1 MYSLSDDCL
10 TRESVSIKNWWISEE
25 EWFFLQFIIFSGL
38 GDVLSSILCK
48 QNRKEI
54 INLYENDKKTHDL

>member
-1 MYSLSDDCL
+1 M
-10 TRESVSIKNWWISEE
+10 I
-25 EWFFLQFIIFSGL
+25 FFFNLLFFSGL

-54 INLYENDKKTHDL
+54 IILYENDKKTHDL

>member
-10 TRESVSIKNWWISEE
+10 TRESVSITNWWISEE
-25 EWFFLQFIIFSGL
+25 EWFFIQFIIFSSL